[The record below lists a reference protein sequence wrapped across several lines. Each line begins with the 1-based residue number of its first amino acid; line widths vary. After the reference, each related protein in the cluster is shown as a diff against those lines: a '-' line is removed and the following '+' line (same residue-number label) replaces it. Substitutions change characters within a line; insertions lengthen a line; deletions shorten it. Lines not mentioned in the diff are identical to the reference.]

1 MNDIQNQAIV
11 CPHCG
16 HHVHVSLDITEGD
29 QDYYES
35 CPNCC
40 NDIHLN
46 MHIDELRKKVQLSVD
61 ADDEQVF

>member
-1 MNDIQNQAIV
+1 MNDIQNHTIV

-16 HHVHVSLDITEGD
+16 HHLHIELDITQGD

-35 CPNCC
+35 CSNCC